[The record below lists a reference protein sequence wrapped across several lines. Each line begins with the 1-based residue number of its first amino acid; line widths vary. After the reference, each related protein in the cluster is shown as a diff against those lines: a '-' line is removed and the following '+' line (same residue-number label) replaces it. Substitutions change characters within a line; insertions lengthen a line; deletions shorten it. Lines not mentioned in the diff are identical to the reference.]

1 MGQGHCP
8 TCDQHL
14 PPSGTCS
21 NYWCRRPVE
30 VRFFDFVYAVAM
42 RSGRLQTAINRYKYQ
57 GATGWASIFGRVLV
71 GYLDDR
77 PQIMEG
83 WDGIIAS
90 PTFTGAGSRRQWDH
104 VGLVLERA
112 RVEAADRWPIHTQP
126 ALIVKTKETPQLVSL
141 GLSERRAIAATEL
154 REALN
159 IPDPT
164 AVWGRSFLVFDD
176 VFTDGCTLR
185 EVARA
190 LKLAGASYV
199 AGIVLAR
206 QPWQQ

>member
-1 MGQGHCP
+1 
-8 TCDQHL
+8 
-14 PPSGTCS
+14 
-21 NYWCRRPVE
+21 
-30 VRFFDFVYAVAM
+30 M

-164 AVWGRSFLVFDD
+164 AVWGRSFLVFDERIHGWMH
-176 VFTDGCTLR
+176 VER
-185 EVARA
+185 SRPR
-190 LKLAGASYV
+190 S
-199 AGIVLAR
+199 
-206 QPWQQ
+206 